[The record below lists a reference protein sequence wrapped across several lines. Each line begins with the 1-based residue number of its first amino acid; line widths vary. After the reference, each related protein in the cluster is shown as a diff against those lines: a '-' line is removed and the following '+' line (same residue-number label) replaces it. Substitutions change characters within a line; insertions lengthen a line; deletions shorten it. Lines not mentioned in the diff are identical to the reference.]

1 MDKLKESLEKEKEFK
16 SYTIIFYILIIL
28 FASVCIRSISEN
40 NFLNTTISIAGI
52 IIVFALH
59 WISNRYNEYFLDAF
73 ISFVNVFLF
82 IAMYLGSIKGFYGL
96 FWWWDVV
103 AHVLSGV
110 IFSLLGFILLF
121 RFHENIDLNNRGE
134 IFLAILFSMSFGIA
148 VGVFWEIYEFSMGI
162 FFGLNMQSGGLLDTM
177 KDLISDTVG
186 AVFTSIVVGI
196 YIKKKL
202 TRRCS

>member
-134 IFLAILFSMSFGIA
+134 VFLAILFSMSFGIA